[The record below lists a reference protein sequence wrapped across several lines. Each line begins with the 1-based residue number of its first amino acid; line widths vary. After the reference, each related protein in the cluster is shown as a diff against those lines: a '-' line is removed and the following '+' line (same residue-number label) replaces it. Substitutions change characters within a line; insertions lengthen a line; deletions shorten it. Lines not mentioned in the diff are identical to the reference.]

1 MTLKSAALLAFA
13 GMVLVA
19 ALETVVLVRDIAA
32 VMNGALAAMA
42 LLKCLILTFASV
54 TLAVFLF
61 VFYKAQ
67 R

>member
-1 MTLKSAALLAFA
+1 
-13 GMVLVA
+13 MVLVA
-19 ALETVVLVRDIAA
+19 VLETVVLVRDIAA
-32 VMNGALAAMA
+32 VMNGVLAAMA